1 MPNLERYIGRDGT
14 VGKQVTNQ
22 PSEGDWGPDEEGY
35 LPISRLKQ
43 QYIDYIKAKILEIEE
58 HPVGRHYYHGAHWT
72 AEEIRMLKK
81 RRQPIVTYNRIN
93 RKIDGIVGLVEKL
106 RADPK
111 AFPRNPRN
119 ASGAEVATQAIRF
132 VLDSIDW
139 KTLEHN
145 STERCAIEGIGG
157 IEFKLAEGDHGDPDI
172 RADYFFGEDWFYDPR
187 SRRPDFSDARYHGIA
202 KWLDIE
208 AAIELFPDQEQAIRD
223 SMDSGFDLTTHS
235 DQEYKWIYTNERR
248 IRMVEHWYRYKD
260 DWFWCFYVANLVLA
274 RGKSPFLDN
283 HRRSVSRFIAWSAAV
298 DHDGDRYG
306 FVRNLKGPQDEIN
319 QRRSKGL
326 HISNSRRII
335 MEKGAVD
342 DVERTR
348 TEWARPDGILEIN
361 PSYSDKIKPDELSAV
376 DLKNQLDFLNE
387 AKNEI
392 DSFANVNPALLAA
405 GDPTEH
411 SGVAIDLMQRAGLA
425 ELSKFLLYHRTW
437 KMRCYRFIWNTV
449 QQFWTSERW
458 LRITDDQNV
467 QQFIQLN
474 GVGIDRNPQS
484 PNFGRPQII
493 NDVGALD
500 VDIIL
505 DEGPDAVNIMQ
516 DAYQLLKDD
525 PNIPP
530 AIKIELM
537 PAPESTKQRLRNLMS
552 QAAQQQ
558 KPDPKV
564 QAEQIKAQAEM
575 QKAQA
580 EIQKANMAAEAE
592 KFNAQQDAVAN
603 QQKQQLAQFQASARV
618 QELQM
623 EMQFKQQEHE
633 MKMNELQAQHADK
646 ERDRHDRAAER
657 HVKMREQD
665 GKAEEAEE
673 AKKSGKEKGGSTP
686 HITIHNHPGGSSK
699 KASKQKDGS
708 WLMEEV
714 A

>member
-1 MPNLERYIGRDGT
+1 MPLDLRQPGALERYVSGDST
-14 VGKQVTNQ
+14 VGKQMTNA
-22 PSEGDWGPDEEGY
+22 PSEGDWGQDESGF
-35 LPISRLKQ
+35 LPVSRLKQ

-58 HPVGRHYYHGAHWT
+58 HRVGRHYYHGAHWT

-81 RRQPIVTYNRIN
+81 RRQPVVTYNRIN

-119 ASGAEVATQAIRF
+119 AAGADVATQSIRF

-157 IEFKLAEGDHGDPDI
+157 IEFKLSEGDHGDPDI
-172 RADYFFGEDWFYDPR
+172 AADYFFGEDWFYDPR

-208 AAIELFPDQEQAIRD
+208 AAIELFPDKEQDIRD

-235 DQEYKWIYTNERR
+235 DQEYKWVYTNERR
-248 IRMVEHWYRYKD
+248 IRMVEHWYRHKNNWY
-260 DWFWCFYVANLVLA
+260 WCFYVANLVLA
-274 RGKSPFLDN
+274 QGVSPFLDE
-283 HRRSVSRFIAWSAAV
+283 HKRSVSRFIAWSAAV

-326 HISNSRRII
+326 HLANTRRII

-342 DVERTR
+342 DVETMRR
-348 TEWARPDGILEIN
+348 EWARPDGIIEVN
-361 PSYSDKIKPDELSAV
+361 PNYSDKIKPDDLAGV

-405 GDPTEH
+405 GDPSEH

-425 ELSKFLLYHRTW
+425 ELSKFLLYHRSW

-449 QQFWTSERW
+449 QQFWTGERW

-467 QQFIQLN
+467 QSFVQLN

-484 PNFGRPQII
+484 PNFGRPSIV

-500 VDIIL
+500 VDIIM
-505 DEGPDAVNIMQ
+505 DEGPDTASMMQ
-516 DAYQLLKDD
+516 DAYMLIKDD
-525 PNIPP
+525 PTIPP
-530 AIKIELM
+530 LVKFELM
-537 PAPESTKQRLRNLMS
+537 PVQEATKSRIKQIM
-552 QAAQQQ
+552 QAASQNQQ
-558 KPDPKV
+558 PDPKV
-564 QAEQIKAQAEM
+564 QSEQVKAQAEKT
-575 QKAQA
+575 KAQA
-580 EIQKANMAAEAE
+580 EIQKANMAAQAE
-592 KFNAQQDAVAN
+592 EFNAKQDAIAN
-603 QQKQQLAQFQASARV
+603 QQKMAMNNQELANRR

-623 EMQFKQQEHE
+623 EMDFKRQEHQDKLE
-633 MKMNELQAQHADK
+633 ELAARRLERNEATRQRAI
-646 ERDRHDRAAER
+646 ERRQKAKSAA
-657 HVKMREQD
+657 
-665 GKAEEAEE
+665 
-673 AKKSGKEKGGSTP
+673 
-686 HITIHNHPGGSSK
+686 
-699 KASKQKDGS
+699 
-708 WLMEEV
+708 
-714 A
+714 